1 MGLFSVGHT
10 DVLDS
15 VWFIVDAI
23 NTHPEFKLQYPDSRQ
38 IQESIAAGF
47 RAKSGADFDCCAGAL
62 DGILI
67 WIHRPSE
74 GECAELQC
82 SSGKFFCAR
91 KNKFGLNC
99 QAVSD
104 ARGRIL
110 DISVVFP
117 GTTSDCLS
125 FEGSNLFRRLE
136 EGLLPSHLCIFGD
149 NAYINS
155 VYMATP
161 FAGVMLD
168 VAKDAYN
175 FYHSQV
181 RIRVECAFGMLTERW
196 AILRRAMPCNIT
208 VKKTI
213 ALVCAL
219 AKLHNYCISETES
232 ANISPLQAQDSQH
245 LENSGAC
252 PLQVRNGVEQSLPM
266 QLLGAGHHFDD
277 VNRAHRRIM
286 VRNAQRTA
294 RSSNIVLPRER
305 LLAKVRASALTRPT
319 PIRRQ
324 H

>member
-1 MGLFSVGHT
+1 
-10 DVLDS
+10 
-15 VWFIVDAI
+15 
-23 NTHPEFKLQYPDSRQ
+23 
-38 IQESIAAGF
+38 
-47 RAKSGADFDCCAGAL
+47 
-62 DGILI
+62 
-67 WIHRPSE
+67 
-74 GECAELQC
+74 
-82 SSGKFFCAR
+82 
-91 KNKFGLNC
+91 LNC